1 MSRALKFTVLVGTQ
15 IVWILA
21 ALHLLH
27 TTAGADAALA
37 RALGLGDGTDLR
49 AHTPLTVLSVVVLG
63 FGVTWA
69 SVTAGA
75 PRPWTR
81 ALMAAAAAAETFT
94 LSGLMALYG
103 GFFSPWLPA
112 LAAVLGGVAGGFY
125 ARTPPGRRAGLV
137 ERIFGAGR
145 VSPATARALADGRTP
160 VAEAAGGLLG
170 EMTVVAVEIV
180 NLSDLLH
187 ARPPAEVLARVN
199 RFQAGA
205 GDALRAAGGCVSAN
219 GAEGVRAVFGPPLPG
234 TRDHAAAACRGALEV
249 VRRLGRLNAEGGP
262 VAGAPPLDV
271 RVGINTGEVLVG
283 RWVRDGYGAA
293 GEEADF
299 ARQAAGLNLVYGST
313 ILLGARTY
321 ELAAGVVE
329 GRPLDL
335 LPQPG
340 SGGGWREVYELL
352 GETHALSPETLA
364 RRDLFW
370 TAVIFYRERR
380 YTDAL
385 ERFAQVQ
392 AGHHGENHGEDG
404 PLEFYLR
411 RIERVLGPRAAPE
424 APAEDAATA
433 GAGEDAG
440 TPGPAA
446 DDVATLGWKWTPAD
460 GGATA

>member
-1 MSRALKFTVLVGTQ
+1 M
-15 IVWILA
+15 
-21 ALHLLH
+21 
-27 TTAGADAALA
+27 
-37 RALGLGDGTDLR
+37 
-49 AHTPLTVLSVVVLG
+49 
-63 FGVTWA
+63 
-69 SVTAGA
+69 
-75 PRPWTR
+75 
-81 ALMAAAAAAETFT
+81 
-94 LSGLMALYG
+94 
-103 GFFSPWLPA
+103 
-112 LAAVLGGVAGGFY
+112 
-125 ARTPPGRRAGLV
+125 
-137 ERIFGAGR
+137 
-145 VSPATARALADGRTP
+145 
-160 VAEAAGGLLG
+160 AEAAGGLTG
-170 EMTVVAVEIV
+170 EMTVVAVEVV

-187 ARPPAEVLARVN
+187 ARAPAEVLARVN
-199 RFQAGA
+199 RFQAWA

-249 VRRLGRLNAEGGP
+249 VRRLGQLNAEGP
-262 VAGAPPLDV
+262 AAGAPLDA
-271 RVGINTGEVLVG
+271 RVGVNTGEVLVG

-340 SGGGWREVYELL
+340 SDGGWREVYELL

-380 YTDAL
+380 YAEAR

-392 AGHHGENHGEDG
+392 AGHGKNHGEDG

-411 RIERVLGPRAAPE
+411 RIERVLGPRPAPE
-424 APAEDAATA
+424 APATDTANADGAGENAGTPDPTADDAAT
-433 GAGEDAG
+433 
-440 TPGPAA
+440 
-446 DDVATLGWKWTPAD
+446 VGWKWAPVD